1 MADLADI
8 LAGAGPLGPS
18 ELQAQIYGGQAADP
32 RVLAT
37 SSGPVGQAIGQ
48 LSGGFAQAKALAAAQ
63 QIAQQQTGAM
73 GDIGKYLSAE
83 DPVRAAAADT
93 GGDAVARWAML
104 RSTPEQVAQMRELQS
119 RAALQRAQ
127 TILPTARGGLL
138 TSGGGGV
145 PTLPGAGGPGA
156 PLVPGIPTTTA
167 PGQLAP
173 GVSGAPTA
181 SSADTG
187 GDPAVLPP
195 GKARMDW
202 LQHQPLAVQQAWLA
216 RLKQSQT
223 GGR

>member
-1 MADLADI
+1 MADLADV

-48 LSGGFAQAKALAAAQ
+48 LSGGFAQARAMAAAQ
-63 QIAQQQTGAM
+63 QLAAQQTGAM

-93 GGDAVARWAML
+93 SGNAVARWAML
-104 RSTPEQVAQMRELQS
+104 RSSPEQVAQMRELQS

-138 TSGGGGV
+138 ASGGGGI
-145 PTLPGAGGPGA
+145 PTLPGATGGTT
-156 PLVPGIPTTTA
+156 PLVPGVGAAAPSMPAPPDPA
-167 PGQLAP
+167 PGL
-173 GVSGAPTA
+173 
-181 SSADTG
+181 
-187 GDPAVLPP
+187 VLPP

-202 LQHQPLAVQQAWLA
+202 LQHTPGGAAAILALA
-216 RLKQSQT
+216 KRQQT
-223 GGR
+223 GGGG

>member
-1 MADLADI
+1 MADFADI

-18 ELQAQIYGGQAADP
+18 ELQAQIYGSQAADP

-48 LSGGFAQAKALAAAQ
+48 LSGGFAQARALDAAQ
-63 QIAQQQTGAM
+63 QMAQQQTAAM
-73 GDIGKYLSAE
+73 GDIGKYLSAD
-83 DPVRAAAADT
+83 DPVRAAAADP
-93 GGDAVARWAML
+93 GGNAVARWAML

-119 RAALQRAQ
+119 RAGLQRAQ
-127 TILPTARGGLL
+127 AIRPTALGGIAA
-138 TSGGGGV
+138 GGGGV
-145 PTLPGAGGPGA
+145 PTLPGAGGPGS
-156 PLVPGIPTTTA
+156 PLIPGIPTTAA

-195 GKARMDW
+195 GKPRMDW